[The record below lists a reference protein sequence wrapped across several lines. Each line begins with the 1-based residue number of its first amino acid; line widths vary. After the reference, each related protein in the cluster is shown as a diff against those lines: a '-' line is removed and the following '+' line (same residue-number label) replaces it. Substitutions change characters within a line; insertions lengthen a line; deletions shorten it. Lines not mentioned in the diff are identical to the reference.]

1 MKTNEI
7 RNYLLNDRS
16 AMDNKSIKLEYLEAA
31 TSDKK
36 WDEFLLTNKYDD
48 LLAAVKAN
56 PYERAHQAFRRD
68 NASMI
73 IKSTDKVAMTITF
86 LDGETKKADRETLDH
101 QKYRR
106 LQKGGG
112 GAYDYSATGGR
123 GWTRNPSWT
132 TKNSVEKTAYTARN
146 NAETTRDTA
155 SNKLDV
161 AKAIDLEKTRP
172 TQKPTTGGGAGF
184 GKGKSAGKGKGKG
197 KGKKKD

>member
-1 MKTNEI
+1 MSTSNRETNMKTNEI

-16 AMDNKSIKLEYLEAA
+16 AMDNKGIKLEYLEAA

-86 LDGETKKADRETLDH
+86 LDGETKKADSFINFE
-101 QKYRR
+101 KIVE
-106 LQKGGG
+106 
-112 GAYDYSATGGR
+112 AF
-123 GWTRNPSWT
+123 
-132 TKNSVEKTAYTARN
+132 NSSYNKRKRKFINTYLANFKKKQMSNYKMAC
-146 NAETTRDTA
+146 
-155 SNKLDV
+155 NKLGDFL
-161 AKAIDLEKTRP
+161 K
-172 TQKPTTGGGAGF
+172 
-184 GKGKSAGKGKGKG
+184 
-197 KGKKKD
+197 

>member
-1 MKTNEI
+1 MSTSNRETNMKTNEI

-16 AMDNKSIKLEYLEAA
+16 AMDNKGIKLEYLEAA

-86 LDGETKKADRETLDH
+86 LDGETKKADSFINFE
-101 QKYRR
+101 KIIE
-106 LQKGGG
+106 
-112 GAYDYSATGGR
+112 AF
-123 GWTRNPSWT
+123 
-132 TKNSVEKTAYTARN
+132 NSSYNKRKRKFINTYLAKFKKKQMSNYQIAC
-146 NAETTRDTA
+146 
-155 SNKLDV
+155 NKLGDFL
-161 AKAIDLEKTRP
+161 K
-172 TQKPTTGGGAGF
+172 
-184 GKGKSAGKGKGKG
+184 
-197 KGKKKD
+197 

>member
-1 MKTNEI
+1 MSTSNRETNMKTNEI

-16 AMDNKSIKLEYLEAA
+16 AMDNKGIKLEYLEAA

-86 LDGETKKADRETLDH
+86 LDGETKKADSFINFEKIVEAFNSSYNRRKR
-101 QKYRR
+101 KYINTY
-106 LQKGGG
+106 LAKFKKKQVSNYQI
-112 GAYDYSATGGR
+112 AC
-123 GWTRNPSWT
+123 
-132 TKNSVEKTAYTARN
+132 
-146 NAETTRDTA
+146 
-155 SNKLDV
+155 NKLGDFL
-161 AKAIDLEKTRP
+161 K
-172 TQKPTTGGGAGF
+172 
-184 GKGKSAGKGKGKG
+184 
-197 KGKKKD
+197 

>member
-1 MKTNEI
+1 MSTSNRETNMKTNEI

-16 AMDNKSIKLEYLEAA
+16 AMDNKGIKLEYLEAA

-86 LDGETKKADRETLDH
+86 LDGETKKADSFINFE
-101 QKYRR
+101 KIVE
-106 LQKGGG
+106 
-112 GAYDYSATGGR
+112 AF
-123 GWTRNPSWT
+123 
-132 TKNSVEKTAYTARN
+132 NSSYNKRKRKFINTYLAKFKKKQVSNYQIAC
-146 NAETTRDTA
+146 
-155 SNKLDV
+155 NKLGDFL
-161 AKAIDLEKTRP
+161 K
-172 TQKPTTGGGAGF
+172 
-184 GKGKSAGKGKGKG
+184 
-197 KGKKKD
+197 

>member
-1 MKTNEI
+1 MSAYNREINMKTNEI

-16 AMDNKSIKLEYLEAA
+16 AMDNKGIKLEYLEAA

-86 LDGETKKADRETLDH
+86 LDGETQKADSFINFE
-101 QKYRR
+101 KIVE
-106 LQKGGG
+106 
-112 GAYDYSATGGR
+112 AF
-123 GWTRNPSWT
+123 
-132 TKNSVEKTAYTARN
+132 NSSYNKRKRKFINTYLAKFKKKQVSNYQLAC
-146 NAETTRDTA
+146 
-155 SNKLDV
+155 NKLGDFL
-161 AKAIDLEKTRP
+161 K
-172 TQKPTTGGGAGF
+172 
-184 GKGKSAGKGKGKG
+184 
-197 KGKKKD
+197 

>member
-1 MKTNEI
+1 MSTSNRETNMKTNEI

-16 AMDNKSIKLEYLEAA
+16 AMDNKGIKLEYLEAA

-86 LDGETKKADRETLDH
+86 LDGETKKADSFINFE
-101 QKYRR
+101 KIVEAFNSSYNRR
-106 LQKGGG
+106 KRKFINTYLAKFRKKEMSNYQI
-112 GAYDYSATGGR
+112 AC
-123 GWTRNPSWT
+123 
-132 TKNSVEKTAYTARN
+132 
-146 NAETTRDTA
+146 
-155 SNKLDV
+155 NKLGDFL
-161 AKAIDLEKTRP
+161 K
-172 TQKPTTGGGAGF
+172 
-184 GKGKSAGKGKGKG
+184 
-197 KGKKKD
+197 

>member
-1 MKTNEI
+1 MSTSNRETNMKTNEI

-16 AMDNKSIKLEYLEAA
+16 AMDNKGIKLEYLEAA

-86 LDGETKKADRETLDH
+86 LDGETKKADSFINFE
-101 QKYRR
+101 KIVE
-106 LQKGGG
+106 
-112 GAYDYSATGGR
+112 AF
-123 GWTRNPSWT
+123 
-132 TKNSVEKTAYTARN
+132 NSSYNKRKRKFINTYLAKFKKKQMSNYQIAC
-146 NAETTRDTA
+146 
-155 SNKLDV
+155 NKLGDFL
-161 AKAIDLEKTRP
+161 K
-172 TQKPTTGGGAGF
+172 
-184 GKGKSAGKGKGKG
+184 
-197 KGKKKD
+197 